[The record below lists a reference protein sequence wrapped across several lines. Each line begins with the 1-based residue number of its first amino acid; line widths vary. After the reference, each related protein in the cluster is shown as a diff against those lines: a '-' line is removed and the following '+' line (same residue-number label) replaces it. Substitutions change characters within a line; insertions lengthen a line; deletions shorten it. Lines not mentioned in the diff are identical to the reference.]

1 MRIVRTTASCL
12 ATVAALGV
20 ISLAASD
27 GALAA
32 KHHRVAIN
40 QPVCGLRADGP
51 QDYANAAAARRDH
64 AKVVYPGTCDIIG
77 CWSWMGVVRSEPMCG
92 INAEHVRMT
101 YPNRCA
107 AMHAEATWVHDGA
120 CGGGRT

>member
-12 ATVAALGV
+12 AAVAALGV
-20 ISLAASD
+20 MSVAASD

-32 KHHRVAIN
+32 KHRRVVMN

-51 QDYANAAAARRDH
+51 QNYANAAAARHDH

-77 CWSWMGVVRSEPMCG
+77 CWSWAGVVRSEPMCG

-107 AMHAEATWVHDGA
+107 AMHAEATWVHDGP

>member
-1 MRIVRTTASCL
+1 MRIVRNAASCL
-12 ATVAALGV
+12 VALAALGAL
-20 ISLAASD
+20 SLMASD

-32 KHHRVAIN
+32 KHHRVGMI

-51 QDYANAAAARRDH
+51 QNYANAAAARRDH

-77 CWSWMGVVRSEPMCG
+77 CWSWAGVIRSEPMCG
-92 INAEHVRMT
+92 ISPTRARMT

-107 AMHAEATWVHDGA
+107 AMHAEATWVHDGP
-120 CGGGRT
+120 CGGRT